1 MTLALA
7 LVLLSQAPQIA
18 QPIAPQPLAGEQL
31 DPVREAR
38 VQALAKLIRC
48 PVCQG
53 LSIADSPSPSARAQ
67 LEKLR
72 DLVRQGKSDEE
83 IIQYFEARF
92 GETSLLLPKMDAKN
106 LGLWFGP
113 AVLLLFGFW
122 VVFSQVRRKPA
133 GEKAPLSTEPTEDE
147 YLERVRSEL
156 ER

>member
-1 MTLALA
+1 MTA
-7 LVLLSQAPQIA
+7 LVLILLSQIA
-18 QPIAPQPLAGEQL
+18 EPIAPQPLAGEPL
-31 DPVREAR
+31 DPLREAR

-122 VVFSQVRRKPA
+122 VVFSQLRRKP
-133 GEKAPLSTEPTEDE
+133 GERAPAAAEPTEDE
-147 YLERVRSEL
+147 YLKRVRSEL
-156 ER
+156 EQ